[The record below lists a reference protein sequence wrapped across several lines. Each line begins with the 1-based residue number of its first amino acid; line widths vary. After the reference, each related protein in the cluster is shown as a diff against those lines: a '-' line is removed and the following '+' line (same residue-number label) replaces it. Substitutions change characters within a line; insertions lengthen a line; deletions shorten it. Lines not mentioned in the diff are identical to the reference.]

1 MASDAAPVRRP
12 PDPDWEH
19 RRLFERVRE
28 AIFAVPGN
36 FRSNVVIRGVQATD
50 LFNLNALL
58 GAAIEE
64 GVVDTLNSLRQLW
77 DVRERYAMYS
87 FVRQPQTFPDVRLQN
102 SADPSDVILG
112 IELKGWYLLAKE
124 KEPSFRFLPTPAAC
138 ARPDLFVVYPWHLS
152 EVISGVPQLTVPYVE
167 LARYVAEYR
176 NHHWEFVMSHR
187 KSAKVVL
194 STSDQPYPTKTDE
207 ISDKAEHDAGRNFG
221 RIARTGIM
229 DDFADRS
236 GNRLLSGIPAR
247 HWRRFLKIFTET
259 ATEARVE
266 AALARFAEQ
275 VAKAAIPPDD
285 VHDVQEV
292 VDRLVETL
300 WPRPSAP

>member
-1 MASDAAPVRRP
+1 MALDSPPERKP
-12 PDPDWEH
+12 PDHDWEH
-19 RRLFERVRE
+19 HKLFERVRE

-64 GVVDTLNSLRQLW
+64 GVVDTLNSLRQVW
-77 DVRERYAMYS
+77 DARERYAMYS

-102 SADPSDVILG
+102 SADASDVLLG

-124 KEPSFRFLPTPAAC
+124 KEPSFRFLATPAAC
-138 ARPDLFVVYPWHLS
+138 AHSDLFVVYPWHLS

-176 NHHWEFVMSHR
+176 NHHWEFVMSHK
-187 KSAKVVL
+187 KSPKVIL
-194 STSDQPYPTKTDE
+194 SSADHPYPKKVDE
-207 ISDKAEHDAGRNFG
+207 ISDRAEADGGRNFG

-229 DDFADRS
+229 DDFADRA

-247 HWRRFLKIFTET
+247 HWRSFLKIFTET
-259 ATEARVE
+259 ATEARIE
-266 AALARFAEQ
+266 TALARFSEHVGQ
-275 VAKAAIPPDD
+275 TSTRSQDLDSVR
-285 VHDVQEV
+285 EV
-292 VDRLVETL
+292 VDRLVRTL
-300 WPRPSAP
+300 LPRPGTD